1 MSSPLTLENSLIL
14 ACVRT
19 EPDVQRIREL
29 VERCPEWS
37 VIVRKAERWRVVPSV
52 YLQLRRGAQP
62 GRVPGPVAEG
72 LKHLYYRD
80 TIRGVAKREL
90 LRAALLRFA
99 EASVPVIVLK
109 GAALATLVYQ
119 SHALRPTRRIELLVH
134 RRDLARVEAVLR
146 SLREAPG
153 APVGGPQG
161 YALLD
166 VRHDI
171 FGQGSVEE
179 MPAAVGIPIEDFW
192 ARARP
197 VQIASVPTLVFGHED
212 LLLHLAMH
220 LTADAFVGRVRTLC
234 DIGETCRR
242 YGDAI
247 DWNQLI
253 ARACAYDLAKPLYYS
268 LRLARELVGAG
279 VPSQAVMA
287 LRASFDQLPLEDRFI
302 AAARSSSTPARRAV
316 YVSARDCHRP
326 WCSSAVDSTGERWRR
341 DRGPSSCSGVRESP
355 ATARRTS
362 RTIALARRRF
372 RLDELFANVG
382 KPRRTRRSTATVQSI
397 PQGDVAVTYDQ
408 NASDGLGS
416 QLQRIYGLYALSR
429 ALDIKYVHTPLGQVD
444 YQGLMPML
452 AGRTDPDFVARCNS
466 FFALPSDDFDLDGC
480 ERLLVPYPNEKRI
493 EQYRRYAAAIGRPV
507 LLRAHQPY
515 GYTDPHPEAYL
526 AVRAV
531 SPYRDF
537 RREGPI
543 RICIHVRRG
552 DRVLSR
558 DPRLLS
564 NAYYLRACEAVVNA
578 LQEQRVSFVVRLH
591 TEAPSRPCTVYP
603 GLSGMFVHINEPST
617 LDSAAHSLEEFKA
630 LPNLTMVLNVDPR
643 EALDD
648 FATADVLIL
657 SCSCLGYVG
666 GLLNPHGLVIA
677 APDLPPPRNFHA
689 ALPDWLVAD
698 EQGNVDATQL
708 AARVAGL
715 LRRR

>member
-29 VERCPEWS
+29 VERCPEWP
-37 VIVRKAERWRVVPSV
+37 VIVRKAERWCVVPPV
-52 YLQLRRGAQP
+52 YLQLRRGAP
-62 GRVPGPVAEG
+62 SGRVPGPVAEG

-80 TIRGVAKREL
+80 TIHGVAKREL
-90 LRAALLRFA
+90 LRTALLRFA

-134 RRDLARVEAVLR
+134 RRDLARVDAVLR

-153 APVGGPQG
+153 AAAGGPQG

-166 VRHDI
+166 DI
-171 FGQGSVEE
+171 FVQSSVEE

-220 LTADAFVGRVRTLC
+220 LTAHAFVGRVRTLC

-242 YGDAI
+242 HDDAI
-247 DWNQLI
+247 DWSQLI

-268 LRLARELVGAG
+268 LRLARELVGAD
-279 VPSQAVMA
+279 VPSQALVA

-302 AAARSSSTPARRAV
+302 AAGARRALLRDAHSTSRLATV
-316 YVSARDCHRP
+316 AALLTRRARDGVTIVGRHLARACEGRLRRLSARRDPSPSHGAGSGSAN
-326 WCSSAVDSTGERWRR
+326 SSRTRQ
-341 DRGPSSCSGVRESP
+341 
-355 ATARRTS
+355 ATAHPTFYGDRPVDT
-362 RTIALARRRF
+362 
-372 RLDELFANVG
+372 
-382 KPRRTRRSTATVQSI
+382 
-397 PQGDVAVTYDQ
+397 QGHVAVTYDQ
-408 NASDGLGS
+408 NARDGLGS

-444 YQGLMPML
+444 YQGLMPLL
-452 AGRTDPDFVARCNS
+452 AGRTDPDFAARCNA

-480 ERLLVPYPNEKRI
+480 ECLLVPFPNEKRI
-493 EQYRRYAAAIGRPV
+493 EQYRGYAAATGRPV
-507 LLRAHQPY
+507 LLRAHEPY
-515 GYTDPHPEAYL
+515 GYTDPHPEAYW
-526 AVRAV
+526 AVRAI

-537 RREGPI
+537 RRQGPI

-552 DRVLSR
+552 DRVMSR
-558 DPRLLS
+558 DPRLLP

-578 LQEQRVSFVVRLH
+578 LRQQCVSFVVQLH

-603 GLSGMFVHINEPST
+603 GLSGMLVDVNGPST

-630 LPNLTMVLNVDPR
+630 LPNLTMVLNVEPR

-677 APDLPPPRNFHA
+677 TPDLPPPRNFHA

-708 AARVAGL
+708 AARVSGL
-715 LRRR
+715 LRNG